1 MLGNSAGRRII
12 QYLDSSA
19 GIVQPTRI
27 VCCAH
32 DEPELALTAAAAPK
46 ARIHFETVRIVP
58 TPLPRRRR
66 RHPTRPRQMFHG
78 SNNQASHAGRAVS
91 SWDTPCMVMQRRAAS
106 RSDRWRQPMAEASK
120 TNPQGVERLGYLGLG
135 LMGTPMSR
143 RLLNAGHQVTVWN
156 RSEGKMAALVEAGAR
171 RAAIPRDLME
181 SSDIVF
187 MCVTDAAAVEEVIF
201 GPASISTA
209 PGAGKLVVDFSSI
222 HPDAARDLATR
233 LSAANGA
240 GWIDAPVSGGTK
252 GAEEGTL
259 AIMAGGKA
267 SDIERVRPYVLAMA
281 RRFTHMCPTGAGQ
294 TTKLCNQV
302 IVGCAM
308 AVLAE
313 ATRLAVNAGID
324 ASRLPE
330 ALAGGFADSIP
341 LQLFVPRM
349 VQGIHSP
356 PLGHIATMLK
366 DLDTVA
372 DVAQTT
378 STPVP
383 MASLAGQLFRLAK
396 AARGADADA
405 LEIYKLSAGST
416 EPSTGS

>member
-1 MLGNSAGRRII
+1 
-12 QYLDSSA
+12 
-19 GIVQPTRI
+19 
-27 VCCAH
+27 
-32 DEPELALTAAAAPK
+32 
-46 ARIHFETVRIVP
+46 
-58 TPLPRRRR
+58 
-66 RHPTRPRQMFHG
+66 
-78 SNNQASHAGRAVS
+78 
-91 SWDTPCMVMQRRAAS
+91 
-106 RSDRWRQPMAEASK
+106 MADASK
-120 TNPQGVERLGYLGLG
+120 TIPQGVERLGYLGLG
-135 LMGTPMSR
+135 LMGTPMTR
-143 RLLNAGHQVTVWN
+143 RLLEAGHQVVVWN
-156 RSEGKMAALVEAGAR
+156 RSEGKVAPLVAAGAR
-171 RAAIPRDLME
+171 RAATPRDMLTNA
-181 SSDIVF
+181 DIVF

-201 GPASISTA
+201 GPEGLAAAS
-209 PGAGKLVVDFSSI
+209 GAGRLVVDFSSI
-222 HPDAARDLATR
+222 HPDAARDLAAR
-233 LSAANGA
+233 LKDANGA

-259 AIMAGGKA
+259 AIMAGGEA
-267 SDIERVRPYVLAMA
+267 ADIERARPYVLHMA
-281 RRFTHMCPTGAGQ
+281 RRFTHMGPIGAGQ

-313 ATRLAVNAGID
+313 ATRLASNAGID
-324 ASRLPE
+324 AGRLPE

-372 DVAQTT
+372 DVAQAT

-383 MASLAGQLFRLAK
+383 MATLAGQIFRLAK

-405 LEIYKLSAGST
+405 LEIYKLSAT
-416 EPSTGS
+416 DR